1 MQQLLF
7 DNINKFA
14 SLEALHIEYFLFPNI
29 INATHATTQCNNY
42 HLTKCTHVPRRPC
55 LLLKCMQNYMS
66 LVKIVDNVD
75 LLSISEHAHVL
86 DMHRPWISN
95 GGE

>member
-55 LLLKCMQNYMS
+55 LLLKCMQNDMS

-75 LLSISEHAHVL
+75 SRYLRWCTFSFHFQLCAVF
-86 DMHRPWISN
+86 
-95 GGE
+95 